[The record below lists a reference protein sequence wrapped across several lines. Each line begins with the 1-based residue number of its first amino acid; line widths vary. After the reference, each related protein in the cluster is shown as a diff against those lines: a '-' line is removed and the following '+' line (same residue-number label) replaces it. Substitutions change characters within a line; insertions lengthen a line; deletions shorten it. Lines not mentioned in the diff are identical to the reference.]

1 MRVFKR
7 GGVWYID
14 YSFRG
19 KRIKEAAAPSKKE
32 AEAMLAARM
41 KDIREKKFNPDTR
54 KEKDVL
60 FEDLCREFLAYSK
73 TNKQSYQRD
82 VLSVKMLK

>member
-7 GGVWYID
+7 GKMWYVD

-19 KRIKEAAAPSKKE
+19 KRIKEVAAPSRKE

-41 KDIREKKFNPDTR
+41 KDIREKNFNLDIH
-54 KEKDVL
+54 KEKEGPFD
-60 FEDLCREFLAYSK
+60 DLCREFLAYSE
-73 TNKQSYQRD
+73 TKQE
-82 VLSVKMLK
+82 VV